1 MSQSDAQNQQALQL
15 FKQALSQYMYNDFVE
30 GDEPYIL
37 LSEAA
42 INGELKARYQ
52 TLLEKRAQ
60 DCGVSVRVVRAIIK
74 EKESTTA
81 SDVQNETSGYFDF
94 KGQPLTLASGR
105 YLQNGDSICIDDKWG
120 FEVVCS
126 HPIIPTRRFVNIE
139 TGKESLEISF
149 KRERWKSVIVE
160 KGKLANS
167 ATIIQLADHGVSV
180 TSETA
185 RNMVKYLSY
194 IDDLNREIIPIEQMS
209 SHLGWVDGEGFVPY
223 VDGVEYDGQDTFLQ
237 MYKTIHEKGSFE
249 AWLSEIKRIRAAGYI
264 QSRIVMAASFAS
276 VLISRFDALPFFVHL
291 WSSKSGTGKTVAMET
306 AASVWADPRVGAYC
320 RPLKS
325 TDVGLEQLA
334 IFTCHMPLC
343 LDELQT
349 IQKKR
354 DFDDIIYSLCEGMG
368 KTRGAR
374 NGGLRH
380 SASWRNTIITTGEM
394 PIISGG
400 SKAGAINRVIEIE
413 CQGETVPNP
422 KDVHKVITA
431 NYGFAGKMFIE
442 AISNQDVLAEIETE
456 QQAIFDRLSEIGT
469 DKQALSASILLAAD
483 HAAEK
488 IIFHDGVVLSEQDIL
503 PYLRTNN
510 DVDSGRR
517 AHEYL
522 LEWIAENR
530 SGFIFNGDVGGV
542 NRSVLGCI
550 DTDKEE
556 KAEAV
561 WIIGKVFNSALLD
574 GGFNPDSYLSWA
586 SGQGIIKT
594 DNSGNKKI
602 PKRIPG
608 SGVTTRCV
616 CINPNADKVSQ
627 EKMYIVVHDAE
638 LPF

>member
-1 MSQSDAQNQQALQL
+1 MSQSDMQSQEALQL
-15 FKQALSQYMYNDFVE
+15 FKQALSQYMYSDFVE

-74 EKESTTA
+74 EREAEYHVQGTVQDSAST
-81 SDVQNETSGYFDF
+81 YFDF
-94 KGQPLTLASGR
+94 PGQPITLSCGK
-105 YLQNGDSICIDDKWG
+105 YLQQGDSICLDDKWG
-120 FEVVCS
+120 FEVICS
-126 HPIIPTRRFVNIE
+126 HPIIPTKRYVNIE
-139 TGKESLEISF
+139 TGRESLEISF
-149 KRERWKSVIVE
+149 RRERWKSIIVE
-160 KGKLANS
+160 KSKLANS

-185 RNMVKYLSY
+185 RNMVKYLNY
-194 IDDLNREIIPIEQMS
+194 IDDLNRDIIPIEQMS
-209 SHLGWVDGEGFVPY
+209 SHLGWIDGTGFVPY
-223 VDGVEYDGQDTFLQ
+223 VDGVEYDGQDAFLQ
-237 MYKTIHEKGSFE
+237 MYKTIHEKGDYQK
-249 AWLSEIKRIRAAGYI
+249 WLDAIKTIRAGGYT
-264 QSRIVMAASFAS
+264 QSRILMAASFAS
-276 VLISRFDALPFFVHL
+276 VLVSRFDALPFFVHL
-291 WSSKSGTGKTVAMET
+291 WSSRSGTGKTVTMET

-334 IFTCHMPLC
+334 IFTCNMPLC

-354 DFDDIIYSLCEGMG
+354 DFDDIIYGLCEGQG

-380 SASWRNTIITTGEM
+380 SASWQNVIITTGEM
-394 PIISGG
+394 PIIGGG
-400 SKAGAINRVIEIE
+400 SKAGAMNRVIEIE
-413 CQGETVPNP
+413 CSCQTIPNP
-422 KDVHKVITA
+422 KDVHRIITS
-431 NYGFAGKMFIE
+431 NYGFAGKIFIE
-442 AISNQDVLAEIETE
+442 EISKPEVLKEIEDE
-456 QQAIFDRLSEIGT
+456 QQEIFNRLSEIGT

-483 HAAEK
+483 HAAER
-488 IIFHDGVVLSEQDIL
+488 IIFQDGITLTEKDIL
-503 PYLRTNN
+503 PYVRTNS
-510 DVDSGRR
+510 DVDSGKR

-530 SGFIFNGDVGGV
+530 TGFIYNGDVGAV

-550 DTDKEE
+550 DTDKDG

-561 WIIGKVFNSALLD
+561 WIIGKVFNCALLD

-586 SGQGIIKT
+586 VGQGLVRT
-594 DNSGNKKI
+594 DNAGNKKI
-602 PKRIPG
+602 AKRIPG

-616 CINPNADKVSQ
+616 CLNFSQ
-627 EKMYIVVHDAE
+627 ENSFIVVHDVD